1 MKFRMFLK
9 PIDYDAEDLEEAND
23 ICSEVLMESQL
34 EVTLIEKLRKTWDGG
49 KDGTGRQRGHRI
61 FI

>member
-34 EVTLIEKLRKTWDGG
+34 EVTLIEKLRKT
-49 KDGTGRQRGHRI
+49 
-61 FI
+61 